1 MWAGFPLQAD
11 DPSLAAYLI
20 FEGMILGNKAWMV

>member
-1 MWAGFPLQAD
+1 MWSGFPLQAD

-20 FEGMILGNKAWMV
+20 FAWMVFEHKAWMV